1 VRFAEPWYLLL
12 LIPFALV
19 WLWGVRRER
28 LRAPELPVSSVGLLP
43 SRPSLRVLLAKVST
57 ILLPLATL
65 VLLLAAS
72 RPQAGREMREVVSE
86 GIDII
91 LAIDV
96 SGSMRCEDFRPQNR
110 LYVAKEVAK
119 QFLRGREQ
127 DRIGLVAFAG
137 RSELISPLT
146 LDYEGLAALIDGLDF
161 GMLTDGTAVGSAIAQ
176 GALRLRDAKGKSRV
190 LILLT
195 DGINNAGPVDPVTAA
210 RLAAAVGVRTYAVG
224 AGTLGQAPYP
234 VDDPVLG
241 RHYVWVR
248 SDVDE
253 PTLRAVAEITGGRY
267 FRATSAEL
275 LSRVYRDIDA
285 MEPSQV
291 ETRSYTQ
298 WAEFGPGLL
307 AAGAALLVLDLLAGA
322 FLLRRYPE

>member
-1 VRFAEPWYLLL
+1 MRFAEPWYLLL

-19 WLWGVRRER
+19 WLAIARRKVWKP
-28 LRAPELPVSSVGLLP
+28 PELPVSSARFLP
-43 SRPSLRVLLAKVST
+43 SPGGFRVRIARVAPVF
-57 ILLPLATL
+57 LPLATFLIL
-65 VLLLAAS
+65 VAAS

-110 LYVAKEVAK
+110 LYVAKAVAK
-119 QFLRGREQ
+119 DFIRGRTQ

-146 LDYEGLAALIDGLDF
+146 LDYEGLAALIDGIDF
-161 GMLTDGTAVGSAIAQ
+161 GMLPDGTAVGSAIAH

-210 RLAAAVGVRTYAVG
+210 RLASAVGVRTYAVG

-253 PTLRAVAEITGGRY
+253 PTLRAVASITGGRY

-275 LSRVYRDIDA
+275 LARVYRDIDA

-298 WAEFGPGLL
+298 WAELGPALL
-307 AAGAALLVLDLLAGA
+307 ATGSALLVFDLLLGA
-322 FLLRRYPE
+322 FVLRRYP